1 MRVSDL
7 TKETK
12 KLEVVYR
19 TASGDFPVKLEY
31 RTQAVTMGFLKELEQ
46 AQGADRLVYQVT
58 QVVTR
63 WDLQDDN
70 DQIIP
75 ITAAGIEAAGVPVYL
90 LNSILGA
97 IAEDRLLGAEAK
109 NA

>member
-1 MRVSDL
+1 MRISDL

-75 ITAAGIEAAGVPVYL
+75 ITAEGIEAAGVPVYL

>member
-1 MRVSDL
+1 MRISDL

-75 ITAAGIEAAGVPVYL
+75 ITAAGIEAAGVPV
-90 LNSILGA
+90 
-97 IAEDRLLGAEAK
+97 
-109 NA
+109 